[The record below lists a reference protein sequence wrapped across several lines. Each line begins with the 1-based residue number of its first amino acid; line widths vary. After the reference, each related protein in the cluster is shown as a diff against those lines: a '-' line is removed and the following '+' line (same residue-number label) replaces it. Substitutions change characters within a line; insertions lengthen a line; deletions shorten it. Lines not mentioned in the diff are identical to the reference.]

1 MRHAAIV
8 IPGLD
13 KIAGAERQ
21 AMEVAK
27 GLRRRGWRVSV
38 VALTGQGGAAADCLR
53 DAGVNFLSLEMRR
66 GLADPR
72 GWIGFRR
79 WLREELPDVVH
90 AHLPHAAW
98 MARWSR
104 AVAPIPA
111 LIDTVHS
118 SATGSLGRRLG
129 YFVSRSWPD
138 RVTAVSRAAA
148 QSHMGAGMVGA
159 KKLTVMPNGI
169 DVDAWRPDR
178 AVRARIRRALGL
190 TDDFL
195 WLAVG
200 RLEPVKDYPTLRRAL
215 TFVPQRARLV
225 ILGDGP
231 LRTGLKVMVE
241 QLGLDQRV
249 SFLGFQEDVRRW
261 MQAADG
267 LVLASRHEGLPMVLI
282 EAGACGLPVV
292 ATDVA
297 GTREVVVNGETGW
310 LACAEGADALAAVVS
325 RLMRMPE
332 SQRQAMGKRAR
343 EHVVEH
349 FSMEQ
354 VLNRWERLYTELLE
368 MRPSRGVRLRQREA
382 LTRQSAKEA

>member
-13 KIAGAERQ
+13 KIAGAEQQ
-21 AMEVAK
+21 AMAVAK
-27 GLRRRGWRVSV
+27 GLRRRGWRVSM
-38 VALTGQGGAAADCLR
+38 VALTGHGGAAADDLR

-72 GWIGFRR
+72 GWIEFHR
-79 WLREELPDVVH
+79 WLRQETPDVVH

-104 AVAPIPA
+104 VAAPVPA
-111 LIDTVHS
+111 QVDTLHS

-129 YFVSRSWPD
+129 YFLSRWWPD

-148 QSHMGAGMVGA
+148 QSHVGAKMVGT
-159 KKLTVMPNGI
+159 KKLTVLPNGI
-169 DVDAWRPDR
+169 DVDAWRPD
-178 AVRARIRRALGL
+178 ANVRKKMRRTLGL
-190 TDDFL
+190 TDYFL

-200 RLEPVKDYPTLRRAL
+200 RLEPVKDYPTLLKAL

-225 ILGDGP
+225 VLGDGP

-241 QLGLDQRV
+241 ELGLEHRV
-249 SFLGFQEDVRRW
+249 SFMGFQEDVRRW

-267 LVLASRHEGLPMVLI
+267 LVLASRYEGLPMALI
-282 EAGACGLPVV
+282 EAGACGLPVA

-310 LACAEGADALAAVVS
+310 LACAEGPDALAAVVS

-332 SQRQAMGKRAR
+332 AQRQAMGKRAR
-343 EHVVEH
+343 AHVVEH
-349 FSMEQ
+349 FSMEH
-354 VLNRWERLYTELLE
+354 VLNRWERLYLELLE
-368 MRPSRGVRLRQREA
+368 MRPSRGTRMRQREA
-382 LTRQSAKEA
+382 LTRPSATKA

>member
-13 KIAGAERQ
+13 KIAGAEQQ
-21 AMEVAK
+21 AMAVAK
-27 GLRRRGWRVSV
+27 GLRRRGWRVSM
-38 VALTGQGGAAADCLR
+38 VALTGHGGAAADDLR

-72 GWIGFRR
+72 GWIEFHH
-79 WLREELPDVVH
+79 WLRQETPDVVH

-118 SATGSLGRRLG
+118 SATGSLGRKLG
-129 YFVSRSWPD
+129 YFVSRGLPD

-148 QSHMGAGMVGA
+148 QSHVGAKMVGA
-159 KKLTVMPNGI
+159 KKLTVVPNGI
-169 DVDAWRPDR
+169 DVETWRPD
-178 AVRARIRRALGL
+178 AKVRTKMRRALGL

-200 RLEPVKDYPTLRRAL
+200 RLEPVKDYPTLLRAL

-225 ILGDGP
+225 VLGEGP

-241 QLGLDQRV
+241 ELGLEQRV
-249 SFLGFQEDVRRW
+249 SFMGFQEDVRRW

-267 LVLASRHEGLPMVLI
+267 LVLASRYEGLPMALI

-310 LACAEGADALAAVVS
+310 LACAEGPDALAAVVS

-332 SQRQAMGKRAR
+332 AQRLAMGQQAR
-343 EHVVEH
+343 KYVVEH
-349 FSMEQ
+349 FSMEH
-354 VLNRWERLYTELLE
+354 VLNRWERLYMELLE
-368 MRPSRGVRLRQREA
+368 MRPPRGAQLRQREA
-382 LTRQSAKEA
+382 LTRQSAREA